1 METETIAS
9 QGTIVRAQFAR
20 LLLMHKADIGMAD
33 IEDAELEGLAPAI
46 LGSLVRLSLMA
57 LRDPDEAD
65 NARRVAALWWF
76 IEWASIN
83 IEGFLEIAL
92 YSIAGT
98 LPA

>member
-33 IEDAELEGLAPAI
+33 TNDADLERLAPAI

-57 LRDPDEAD
+57 LCDPDEAD
-65 NARRVAALWWF
+65 NARHIAALRWS
-76 IEWASIN
+76 IEWASISG
-83 IEGFLEIAL
+83 IG
-92 YSIAGT
+92 
-98 LPA
+98 